1 MPLVQLAGSRGACLR
16 DGKVIGD
23 KAGSHVSFPA
33 SMPCWP
39 APGQHVAPRF
49 ANVGKT
55 LRKPI
60 REGRLVSAFGSCH
73 RMADDAA

>member
-1 MPLVQLAGSRGACLR
+1 MSLNQLAGSRVPCLG

-23 KAGSHVSFPA
+23 KAGSHVSFPV

-39 APGQHVAPRF
+39 APGQRVAPHF

-55 LRKPI
+55 LPEKL
-60 REGRLVSAFGSCH
+60 RERRIVSAS
-73 RMADDAA
+73 